1 MDELLRTFFL
11 AIFLLPST
19 SALADYGE
27 DLKKRDEIA
36 SQQNQPNS
44 SSSTK
49 YNPSVTTS
57 SETTS
62 PTDLLP
68 LAQLMISQIKDQ
80 LAVEKVQA
88 LVT

>member
-1 MDELLRTFFL
+1 MG
-11 AIFLLPST
+11 IFLLPST

-62 PTDLLP
+62 PTGSSSTSSTYDKSN
-68 LAQLMISQIKDQ
+68 QGSTSSGEGSSSD
-80 LAVEKVQA
+80 
-88 LVT
+88 